1 MTSKRQAV
9 DPRDTLIRAI
19 ASRQRHILMRDGMR
33 AVGVRVGSPDESV
46 RTLAILRLDREIA
59 RIKNVIEPLPEP
71 DMNWGPTP

>member
-1 MTSKRQAV
+1 MTSKRQPT

-33 AVGVRVGSPDESV
+33 SLGVQAGSIAESV

-59 RIKNVIEPLPEP
+59 RIKNVIEPLPEVST
-71 DMNWGPTP
+71 DWGPTP